1 MNFFDII
8 LVNPILNVLVAVYQ
22 LLMSLHVPSALGFS
36 IILLTIIIRLILSPL
51 LHQSLKQQKKM
62 QMIMPEINKLK
73 EKHKNDAK
81 RLQTEQMA
89 LFQKHGVNPA
99 SGCLVMIVQI
109 PILIALYQVLLGS
122 VCLTTKGARSLCL
135 PTTTA
140 INDRLYFSSLKL
152 HELWNTS
159 FFGLSLGH
167 TPSQLLPHV
176 GVWIVF
182 VAVLTAS
189 LQLIQTKMMM
199 PSAASQPKKDKTA
212 KPQDDFASA
221 FQTQSMYLL
230 PVMVG
235 LFSFTL
241 PFGLSLYWNTL
252 TIFGIIQQYIIQKWG
267 GLVDWFPFL
276 KSPEEIK

>member
-1 MNFFDII
+1 MNIFDIA
-8 LVNPILNVLVAVYQ
+8 LVNPILNIMVAIYQ
-22 LLMSLHVPSALGFS
+22 FLTMLHVPSTLGFS

-62 QMIMPEINKLK
+62 QQIMPEINKLK

-81 RLQTEQMA
+81 KLQVEQMA
-89 LFQKHGVNPA
+89 LFQQHGVNPA
-99 SGCLVMIVQI
+99 SGCVVMVIQI

-122 VCLTTKGARSLCL
+122 VCLTTQGARSLCL
-135 PTTTA
+135 PTINA
-140 INDRLYFSSLKL
+140 INSRLYFDGLKL
-152 HELWNTS
+152 HHLWDTN

-167 TPSQLLPHV
+167 TPSQLLSQV
-176 GVWIVF
+176 GYAIVL
-182 VAVLTAS
+182 VAVLTAA
-189 LQLIQTKMMM
+189 LQLIQSKMMM
-199 PSAASQPKKDKTA
+199 VPAADQPKKEKNA
-212 KPQDDFASA
+212 KEDFATA

-235 LFSFTL
+235 FFAFTL

-252 TIFGIIQQYIIQKWG
+252 TIFGIIQQYIIQRWG

-276 KSPEEIK
+276 KKAE

>member
-1 MNFFDII
+1 MNIFDII

-22 LLMSLHVPSALGFS
+22 LLTYLHVNSALGFS

-62 QMIMPEINKLK
+62 QVIMPEINKLK
-73 EKHKNDAK
+73 EKHKNDSK
-81 RLQTEQMA
+81 RLQQEQMA

-99 SGCLVMIVQI
+99 SGCLVMVIQI

-140 INDRLYFSSLKL
+140 INSRLYFDGLKL
-152 HELWNTS
+152 HHLWNTS

-167 TPSQLLPHV
+167 TPSQLLTQV
-176 GVWIVF
+176 GYWIAF
-182 VAVLTAS
+182 VAVLTAC

-199 PSAASQPKKDKTA
+199 APASLQPKKVKDPKA
-212 KPQDDFASA
+212 QEDFATA
-221 FQTQSMYLL
+221 LQTQSMYIL
-230 PVMVG
+230 PFMVG
-235 LFSFTL
+235 FFSFTL

-252 TIFGIIQQYIIQKWG
+252 TIFGIIQQYMIQKWG

-276 KSPEEIK
+276 KTEETN

>member
-1 MNFFDII
+1 MNIFDIA
-8 LVNPILNVLVAVYQ
+8 LVNPILNILVAIYQ
-22 LLMSLHVPSALGFS
+22 LLTMLHVPSTLGFS

-62 QMIMPEINKLK
+62 QQIMPEINKLK
-73 EKHKNDAK
+73 EKHKGDAK
-81 RLQTEQMA
+81 KLQVEQMA

-99 SGCLVMIVQI
+99 SGCVVMIIQI

-135 PTTTA
+135 PTVNS
-140 INDRLYFSSLKL
+140 INSRLYFDGLKL
-152 HELWNTS
+152 HHLWDTS

-167 TPSQLLPHV
+167 TPSQLLPQV
-176 GVWIVF
+176 GFWIAL

-189 LQLIQTKMMM
+189 LQLIQSKMMM
-199 PSAASQPKKDKTA
+199 APAASQPKKDKKT
-212 KPQDDFASA
+212 QEDFATA

-235 LFSFTL
+235 FFSFTL

-252 TIFGIIQQYIIQKWG
+252 TIFGIIQQYMIQKWG

-276 KSPEEIK
+276 KKAE

>member
-1 MNFFDII
+1 MNIFDIA
-8 LVNPILNVLVAVYQ
+8 LVNPILNILVAIYQ
-22 LLMSLHVPSALGFS
+22 LLTSLHVPSTLGFS

-62 QMIMPEINKLK
+62 QQIMPEINKLK
-73 EKHKNDAK
+73 EKHKGDSK
-81 RLQTEQMA
+81 KLQVEQMA

-99 SGCLVMIVQI
+99 SGCVVMIIQI

-135 PTTTA
+135 PTVMS
-140 INDRLYFSSLKL
+140 INSRLYFDGLKL
-152 HELWNTS
+152 HHLWDTS

-167 TPSQLLPHV
+167 TPSQLLPQV
-176 GVWIVF
+176 GFWIAL

-189 LQLIQTKMMM
+189 LQLIQSKMMM
-199 PSAASQPKKDKTA
+199 APAALQPKKDKKT
-212 KPQDDFASA
+212 QEDFATA

-235 LFSFTL
+235 FFSFTL

-252 TIFGIIQQYIIQKWG
+252 TIFGIIQQYMIQKWG

-276 KSPEEIK
+276 KEKE

>member
-8 LVNPILNVLVAVYQ
+8 LINPILNVMVAVYQ
-22 LLMSLHVPSALGFS
+22 LLTLLHVPSTLGFS

-62 QMIMPEINKLK
+62 QQLMPEINKLK
-73 EKHKNDAK
+73 EKHKNDSK
-81 RLQTEQMA
+81 RLQAEQMA
-89 LFQKHGVNPA
+89 LFQQHGVNPA
-99 SGCLVMIVQI
+99 SGCVVMVIQI

-135 PTTTA
+135 PTVNA
-140 INDRLYFSSLKL
+140 INDRLYFEGLKL
-152 HELWNTS
+152 HHMWDTS

-167 TPSQLLPHV
+167 TPTQLLPHV
-176 GVWIVF
+176 GVWIVL
-182 VAVLTAS
+182 VAVLTGA
-189 LQLIQTKMMM
+189 LQLIQSRMMM
-199 PSAASQPKKDKTA
+199 LPKADQPKKEK
-212 KPQDDFASA
+212 KSQEDFATA

-235 LFSFTL
+235 FFSFTL

-252 TIFGIIQQYIIQKWG
+252 TIFGIIQQYMIAGWG
-267 GLVDWFPFL
+267 GVVDWFPFL
-276 KSPEEIK
+276 KKTDAK

>member
-1 MNFFDII
+1 MNYFDII

-22 LLMSLHVPSALGFS
+22 LLMALHVPSALGFS
-36 IILLTIIIRLILSPL
+36 IILLTIIVRLILSPL

-62 QMIMPEINKLK
+62 QQIMPEINKLK

-99 SGCLVMIVQI
+99 SGCVVMIIQI

-122 VCLTTKGARSLCL
+122 VCLTTKGAHSLCL
-135 PTTTA
+135 PTA
-140 INDRLYFSSLKL
+140 NAVNERLYFNGLKL

-167 TPSQLLPHV
+167 TPSQLLSQV
-176 GVWIVF
+176 GFGIVL

-189 LQLIQTKMMM
+189 LQLIQSKMMM
-199 PSAASQPKKDKTA
+199 APAALMPKKEK
-212 KPQDDFASA
+212 KSEEDFATA

-230 PVMVG
+230 PLMVG
-235 LFSFTL
+235 FFSFSL

-252 TIFGIIQQYIIQKWG
+252 TIFGIIQQYIIQRWG

-276 KSPEEIK
+276 KDTQESKYQ